1 MLNAVI
7 HSTKNNR
14 RVPFI
19 INCLRLIKRYTPI
32 KPLCN
37 KLLYSVLRVLIVRFI
52 WIGASAGFRQDFR
65 LRKSGEKCTVFGLAN
80 SFRKFVVTSND
91 K

>member
-1 MLNAVI
+1 MRKTNGEPY
-7 HSTKNNR
+7 TG
-14 RVPFI
+14 
-19 INCLRLIKRYTPI
+19 RL
-32 KPLCN
+32 
-37 KLLYSVLRVLIVRFI
+37 VRTVRGQALGNLSSQDGKAPGAEPTI